1 MSAPEK
7 ETELVPHPPL
17 KKYYAEEKQR
27 RQFVSEL
34 FDKTAHQ
41 YDWVIKA
48 MSFGS
53 GNWYRN
59 DALLR
64 AGLKKDMSALD
75 VATGTGP
82 VAISIKKIVGE
93 NGSVIGLDRSI
104 NMLTE
109 TKRNLQ
115 LDVVQS
121 DAAALPFPDKS
132 FDYVILLEVIEHL
145 YNPQFVINEISR
157 ILKPG
162 CSFIISTPNILN
174 IGSRMRFLFEGSFD
188 FFREPILDYSKV
200 FPGALQNMHVIAWRY
215 HELEYLLYRN
225 NLLVDKVHTDSIKSS
240 FKFLAKVSS
249 SSTAITFFAFFTIS
263 KVTTPGPDPISNTT
277 SSFEISVAFIILSK
291 MFLSIKKF

>member
-1 MSAPEK
+1 MGTPK
-7 ETELVPHPPL
+7 NETELVPHPPL

-64 AGLKKDMSALD
+64 AGLKKDMSVLD
-75 VATGTGP
+75 IATGTGP

-121 DAAALPFPDKS
+121 DAAALPFADNC
-132 FDYVILLEVIEHL
+132 FDFLSMGYALRHVDDLAGL
-145 YNPQFVINEISR
+145 FVEYHR
-157 ILKPG
+157 VLKPG
-162 CSFIISTPNILN
+162 GRVLIMELTSPKSKIGFMLTKFYMRGIVPLVARIGTGSKDAKILMTYFWDTIEHCVRPEGIQEAMN
-174 IGSRMRFLFEGSFD
+174 KAGFTDVSRH
-188 FFREPILDYSKV
+188 KV
-200 FPGALQNMHVIAWRY
+200 LGVFS
-215 HELEYLLYRN
+215 EY
-225 NLLVDKVHTDSIKSS
+225 
-240 FKFLAKVSS
+240 
-249 SSTAITFFAFFTIS
+249 TAI
-263 KVTTPGPDPISNTT
+263 
-277 SSFEISVAFIILSK
+277 
-291 MFLSIKKF
+291 KKG